1 MTIVMLAATAL
12 STQEV
17 ISSMV
22 VTIGQ
27 GCRILAQT
35 CGHGSSP
42 GLKYLLYILLSASVI
57 SLMAR
62 MLIS

>member
-1 MTIVMLAATAL
+1 MTVAMLAAAAL

-35 CGHGSSP
+35 RGHGSSS
-42 GLKYLLYILLSASVI
+42 GLKYL
-57 SLMAR
+57 
-62 MLIS
+62 

>member
-1 MTIVMLAATAL
+1 MTVAMLAATAL

-35 CGHGSSP
+35 RGHGSSS
-42 GLKYLLYILLSASVI
+42 GLKYLWEKFGL
-57 SLMAR
+57 R
-62 MLIS
+62 RDKDF